1 MNLSSLDDRTLLAQT
16 RQQAAL
22 EREATAKM
30 LHYLREVHRR
40 RLYSDLH
47 YSSLFDFCLKELGWS
62 EGQASRRITTARL
75 IESKPRV
82 EEMIVSGQMSLGVA
96 AELGRFFKKEKLD
109 EVTQDRLIEAV
120 RGKSRRESDVI
131 FSRASKNPISLKH
144 ESLRR
149 HDPETQR
156 LALNVSDQLVKKL
169 ERIRNLM
176 GHKDVSS
183 FENLINA
190 MADVVLKKI
199 DPSRKTEA
207 KPERSSAFI
216 AQVKRR
222 KYIPAKIKREI
233 RQAAGNRCEK
243 CGGTH
248 ALEVDHAIPLIKGG
262 DNSKE
267 NLRLLCRS
275 CNQREAITKIGLEQ
289 MRPFVG

>member
-16 RQQAAL
+16 RKQAAL

-47 YSSLFDFCLKELGWS
+47 YSSMFDFCLKELGWS
-62 EGQASRRITTARL
+62 EGQASRRITAARL
-75 IESKPRV
+75 IESKPKV
-82 EEMIVSGQMSLGVA
+82 EEMIVTGQMSLGVA
-96 AELGRFFKKEKLD
+96 AELGRFFKKEKPD
-109 EVTQDRLIEAV
+109 EETKDRPIEAV

-131 FSRASKNPISLKH
+131 FSKASTNPIALKH

-169 ERIRNLM
+169 ERIRNL
-176 GHKDVSS
+176 
-183 FENLINA
+183 INA

-199 DPSRKTEA
+199 DPEKKTEA
-207 KPERSSAFI
+207 KPERITAFI

-222 KYIPAKIKREI
+222 KHIPAKIKRKI
-233 RQAAGNRCEK
+233 RQVAGNRCEK

-248 ALEVDHAIPLIKGG
+248 ALEVDHAIPLVKGG

-275 CNQREAITKIGLEQ
+275 CNQREAIIKIGPDQ
-289 MRPFVG
+289 MRPFVQ